1 MLLASESATPF
12 EGYFLIRLHANRAE
26 AEHGCT
32 HQQRDHT
39 F

>member
-12 EGYFLIRLHANRAE
+12 EGYFLIRLHANRAKQ
-26 AEHGCT
+26 HGCT
-32 HQQRDHT
+32 HQQRDDT